1 MGFFDYVFLQKNAFC
16 VISDSG
22 TIFEESSLLGFPG
35 ITIRYAHER
44 SEAMDEGTVIMSS
57 LKEKEI
63 LNSIEVAVNQNETIL
78 PKIPS
83 DYNVDQVSWKVLK
96 IILSYKEYVDNKVW
110 FKNQKS

>member
-1 MGFFDYVFLQKNAFC
+1 MYFLQKNAFC

-63 LNSIEVAVNQNETIL
+63 LNSIEVAVTQNVTNL